1 MTVKIVLTGR
11 VIPLELTVSP
21 HGFRVHFVR
30 SGKDPLPLLP
40 ADKWLTLAQLKH
52 GLCSRN
58 MSVFPDCD
66 AMWYLP
72 EHDADNDMPVSYKH
86 EPMANHSYAC
96 MGYFCQTHQFRRS
109 VWNRL
114 SARRE
119 VLMSVR
125 QVAENRRIKVES
137 SAAIVLI
144 RPESASFVRVEE
156 LCKSLAEQV
165 QLAYHPEPPEQ
176 EVILLQTQTQSI
188 IITMR
193 YADADLVLLRP
204 VRFAEQAVQ

>member
-1 MTVKIVLTGR
+1 MSVKVVLTGR
-11 VIPLELTVSP
+11 AIPLELTVSP
-21 HGFRVHFVR
+21 RGFRVHLVR

-40 ADKWLTLAQLKH
+40 TDKWLTLAQLKH
-52 GLCSRN
+52 ALCSRN

-66 AMWYLP
+66 AMWYLR

-86 EPMANHSYAC
+86 EPMANHTYAC
-96 MGYFCQTHQFRRS
+96 MGYFCQTHQFRWS

-125 QVAENRRIKVES
+125 QVAENRRVKVES

-156 LCKSLAEQV
+156 LCKPLAEQV

-176 EVILLQTQTQSI
+176 EVILSQTRTQSI
-188 IITMR
+188 ITICIIISSAATCSIC
-193 YADADLVLLRP
+193 
-204 VRFAEQAVQ
+204 